1 MTELHGAIFEL
12 ACCLIELET
21 FFMQTITMTSKKNL
35 LSLSY
40 WSKNT
45 VVCNLILSCT
55 SIDTCQ
61 LIAVFFFFFF
71 FFGTSKLHF

>member
-1 MTELHGAIFEL
+1 
-12 ACCLIELET
+12 
-21 FFMQTITMTSKKNL
+21 MQTITMTSKKNL

-61 LIAVFFFFFF
+61 LIAVFFFFGELLSYIFSIAF
-71 FFGTSKLHF
+71 NIVDRV

>member
-1 MTELHGAIFEL
+1 
-12 ACCLIELET
+12 
-21 FFMQTITMTSKKNL
+21 MQTITMTSKKNL

-61 LIAVFFFFFF
+61 LIAVFFFLFFF
-71 FFGTSKLHF
+71 FWELLNYIFSIAFNIVDRV

>member
-1 MTELHGAIFEL
+1 
-12 ACCLIELET
+12 
-21 FFMQTITMTSKKNL
+21 MQTITMTSKKNL
-35 LSLSY
+35 FSLSY

-61 LIAVFFFFFF
+61 LIAVFFFFWELLSYIFSIAF
-71 FFGTSKLHF
+71 NIVDRV

>member
-1 MTELHGAIFEL
+1 
-12 ACCLIELET
+12 
-21 FFMQTITMTSKKNL
+21 MQTITMTSKKNL

-61 LIAVFFFFFF
+61 LIAVFFFLGELLSYIFSIAFNIVDRV
-71 FFGTSKLHF
+71 

>member
-1 MTELHGAIFEL
+1 
-12 ACCLIELET
+12 
-21 FFMQTITMTSKKNL
+21 MQTTTMTSKKNL

-71 FFGTSKLHF
+71 WELLSYIFSIAFNIVDRV

>member
-1 MTELHGAIFEL
+1 
-12 ACCLIELET
+12 
-21 FFMQTITMTSKKNL
+21 MQTITMTSKKNL

-45 VVCNLILSCT
+45 VVRNLILSCT

-61 LIAVFFFFFF
+61 LIAVFFFFWELLSYIFSIAF
-71 FFGTSKLHF
+71 NIVDRV